1 MIKWNSGGYRRTSGG
16 KKPFIIREPK
26 WFASEVRVDVAS
38 DRLSTVGMDVLI
50 GGDVLST
57 GFKEVL
63 SRILVSLSC

>member
-1 MIKWNSGGYRRTSGG
+1 MIKWNSGGYRGASGG

-26 WFASEVRVDVAS
+26 CFAREVRVGVLS
-38 DRLSTVGMDVLI
+38 VRLSTVGMDVLI

-63 SRILVSLSC
+63 SRILVSLSS